1 MNEFKLY
8 KNNII
13 NIKMELDTFI
23 PVIHLVINEKKIT
36 KKNKK
41 EMSKIDK
48 TKLWKLFENDKQ
60 ILKEQKLECIYEENI
75 KENELCGLCNNNL
88 IISDDGFPTCSNKS
102 CGIIYKNILDYSPEW
117 RFFGGDDAKNG
128 SDPARCGNPINP
140 LLFESSFGCKVLCGN
155 NSSYEMKKIKKWTE
169 WQAMPH
175 KEKSLYDEFQ
185 FITAMAHNSGIPK
198 IFIDEAM
205 SIHKDILEQKMFRG
219 LNRDGIKSA
228 SIYIACKLNDCPRT
242 AQEIAEIFNLD
253 KTSASKGCSIAL
265 TILNNIERNMSNE
278 DKTVFEL
285 TTPSCFIERY
295 CSKLNVNME
304 LTVLAKFICKK
315 IEDNQLILNHT
326 PHSISSGVVFFVSEN
341 CNLNITK
348 TQIKNF
354 CFVSEVTINKV
365 FRILEDMKEFLIPNC
380 ILQKYM

>member
-1 MNEFKLY
+1 M
-8 KNNII
+8 
-13 NIKMELDTFI
+13 IKQME
-23 PVIHLVINEKKIT
+23 EKKRNT
-36 KKNKK
+36 QKNKNK
-41 EMSKIDK
+41 SSNHLSDFTYKKKQI
-48 TKLWKLFENDKQ
+48 WKLFENDLKQ
-60 ILKEQKLECIYEENI
+60 KNLEKEKEEMEEENEVC
-75 KENELCGLCNNNL
+75 KLCESIL
-88 IISDDGFPTCSNKS
+88 IISDDGFPTCSNMY
-102 CGIIYKNILDYSPEW
+102 CGIIYKNILDHSPEW
-117 RFFGGDDAKNG
+117 RIYEGDNQDN
-128 SDPARCGNPINP
+128 ARCGNNINP
-140 LLFESSFGCKVLCGN
+140 LLFESSFGCTVLCGN
-155 NSSYEMKKIKKWTE
+155 KSSYEMKKVKKWTE

-228 SIYIACKLNDCPRT
+228 SIYISCKLNDCPRT
-242 AQEIAEIFNLD
+242 SQEIAEIFNLD

-295 CSKLNVNME
+295 CSKLNINQE

-326 PHSISSGVVFFVSEN
+326 PHSIASGVVFFVSEN
-341 CNLNITK
+341 CNCHITK
-348 TQIKNF
+348 TQIKNC

-365 FRILEDMKEFLIPNC
+365 FKLLDNMKESLIPNC
-380 ILQKYM
+380 ILLKYV